1 VCESLNLEMLFPHF
15 ADLVIERFE
24 ADGTGVTA
32 HARLRATAAVCPGC
46 GVVSASVHSRY
57 VVSWW

>member
-1 VCESLNLEMLFPHF
+1 MLFPHF

-32 HARLRATAAVCPGC
+32 HARLRATAAVCPG

-57 VVSWW
+57 VLSWW

>member
-1 VCESLNLEMLFPHF
+1 MLFPRF

-24 ADGTGVTA
+24 AEGTGVTA
-32 HARLRATAAVCPGC
+32 HARLRATVAVCPGC
-46 GVVSASVHSRY
+46 GVVSASVHNRY